1 MPRTGSRCPRS
12 DGTSLVEGLTLTVR
26 LDVPSLAGMA
36 KPCSLTFEMQEL
48 DGDDTIVAS
57 AALIDNLRFE

>member
-1 MPRTGSRCPRS
+1 
-12 DGTSLVEGLTLTVR
+12 VEGLTLTVR
-26 LDVPSLAGMA
+26 LDVPSLAGMT

-48 DGDDTIVAS
+48 DGGDTIVAS

>member
-1 MPRTGSRCPRS
+1 
-12 DGTSLVEGLTLTVR
+12 VEGLTLTVR